1 MLETCKQTKKP
12 VNTLLHY
19 DSATLYSLSDFIV
32 FYVPVITIINIIHLV
47 LFAKLNHESIQKK
60 QTTWVS
66 WLMFAIQ
73 RLVKYISIQETH
85 YIVPIIR
92 SSPIENKLQCVVLL
106 RFANC
111 ISSALQKPI
120 EIKCKLHDETHDTL
134 SLIRL

>member
-1 MLETCKQTKKP
+1 MQTNQKNPSIRCCIMIVLLFILSLTSLYFMCLSLRLLILFILFYLRNSIMNLYKK
-12 VNTLLHY
+12 
-19 DSATLYSLSDFIV
+19 
-32 FYVPVITIINIIHLV
+32 
-47 LFAKLNHESIQKK
+47 
-60 QTTWVS
+60 TTWVS

-85 YIVPIIR
+85 YIVPLIR

-120 EIKCKLHDETHDTL
+120 GIKCKLHDETHDTL

>member
-1 MLETCKQTKKP
+1 MQTNQKNPSIRCCIMIVLLFILSLTSLYFMCLSLRLLILFILFYLRNSIMNLYKK
-12 VNTLLHY
+12 
-19 DSATLYSLSDFIV
+19 
-32 FYVPVITIINIIHLV
+32 
-47 LFAKLNHESIQKK
+47 
-60 QTTWVS
+60 TTWVS

>member
-60 QTTWVS
+60 PTWVS

-85 YIVPIIR
+85 YMVPLIR

-120 EIKCKLHDETHDTL
+120 EIKCKLHDETLDTL

>member
-1 MLETCKQTKKP
+1 MIVLLFILSLTSLYFMCLSLRLLILFILFYLRNSIMNPYKKKP
-12 VNTLLHY
+12 
-19 DSATLYSLSDFIV
+19 
-32 FYVPVITIINIIHLV
+32 
-47 LFAKLNHESIQKK
+47 
-60 QTTWVS
+60 TWVS

-85 YIVPIIR
+85 YIVPLIR

>member
-1 MLETCKQTKKP
+1 MIVLLFILSLTSLYFMCLSLRLLILFILFYLRNSIMNLYKKNP
-12 VNTLLHY
+12 
-19 DSATLYSLSDFIV
+19 
-32 FYVPVITIINIIHLV
+32 
-47 LFAKLNHESIQKK
+47 
-60 QTTWVS
+60 TWVS

-85 YIVPIIR
+85 YIVPLIR

>member
-1 MLETCKQTKKP
+1 MQTNQKNPSIRCCIMIVLLFILSLTSLYFMCLSLRLLILFILFYLRNSIMNLYKK
-12 VNTLLHY
+12 
-19 DSATLYSLSDFIV
+19 
-32 FYVPVITIINIIHLV
+32 
-47 LFAKLNHESIQKK
+47 
-60 QTTWVS
+60 TTWVS

-85 YIVPIIR
+85 YIVPLIR

-111 ISSALQKPI
+111 ISLALQKPI

>member
-1 MLETCKQTKKP
+1 MQTNQKNP
-12 VNTLLHY
+12 SIRCCIMIVLLFIL
-19 DSATLYSLSDFIV
+19 SLTSLYFMCLSLRLLILFIL
-32 FYVPVITIINIIHLV
+32 FYLRN
-47 LFAKLNHESIQKK
+47 SIMNLYIK
-60 QTTWVS
+60 TTWVS

-73 RLVKYISIQETH
+73 RLVKYIGIQETH
-85 YIVPIIR
+85 YIVPLIR

>member
-12 VNTLLHY
+12 VNTLLQY

-47 LFAKLNHESIQKK
+47 LFAKLNHESIQKNP
-60 QTTWVS
+60 TWVS

-85 YIVPIIR
+85 YIVPLIR

>member
-1 MLETCKQTKKP
+1 MQTNQKNPSIRCCIMIVLLFILSLTSLYFMCLSLRLLILFILFYLRNSIMNLYKK
-12 VNTLLHY
+12 
-19 DSATLYSLSDFIV
+19 
-32 FYVPVITIINIIHLV
+32 
-47 LFAKLNHESIQKK
+47 
-60 QTTWVS
+60 TTWVS
-66 WLMFAIQ
+66 WLVFAIQ

>member
-1 MLETCKQTKKP
+1 MIVLLFILSLTSLYFMCLSLRLLILFILFYLRNSIMNPYKKKP
-12 VNTLLHY
+12 
-19 DSATLYSLSDFIV
+19 
-32 FYVPVITIINIIHLV
+32 
-47 LFAKLNHESIQKK
+47 
-60 QTTWVS
+60 TWVS

-85 YIVPIIR
+85 YIVPLIR

-111 ISSALQKPI
+111 ISSALQKPF

>member
-1 MLETCKQTKKP
+1 MQTNQKNPSIRCCIMIVLLFILSLTSLYFMCLSLRLLILFILFYLRNSIMNLYKKNP
-12 VNTLLHY
+12 
-19 DSATLYSLSDFIV
+19 
-32 FYVPVITIINIIHLV
+32 
-47 LFAKLNHESIQKK
+47 
-60 QTTWVS
+60 TWVS

-85 YIVPIIR
+85 YIVPLIR

>member
-19 DSATLYSLSDFIV
+19 DSATLYCLSDSIV

-60 QTTWVS
+60 NPTWVS

-85 YIVPIIR
+85 YIVPLIR